1 MITSHP
7 RRLSTRTYLL
17 GLIGAVVLPLLAF
30 AAFLLI
36 GFASNERSRFEREAA
51 QIARHTA
58 LVVDGELGG
67 LIALLKGIASSSALA
82 ADDFLRF
89 HEEAKR
95 LVERG
100 NEVLVLRDLGSRQ
113 IVNTQRP
120 FGEALPPAVPLSRS
134 DHERFAERRTV
145 VSDVY
150 ASPISGEARVAVA
163 LPIIRDAVPIYVLA
177 LTVPTS
183 RIRDALLPAVPG
195 GWIVGVGDGNGTY
208 VSRSIRHEDV
218 TGKPGVPE
226 YLAKAV
232 GSSGTFTSFSLEGA
246 ALLAGYY
253 RSDFSGWLFAA
264 NIPRD
269 VVEAPLRRSLALL
282 GLLGGAALMLSGL
295 LAYFFAT
302 SFTAAATGLAQ
313 RAAALGQG
321 RPVLPMPSRL
331 VEFAVVGDALAAA
344 AADVERRTRELETV
358 LSTVPAAV
366 LFTYDPEVR
375 HVVRNRFAAEL
386 LRVPQTE
393 TSPLPAAGPAL
404 DHVRLLRHGRALQA
418 AEMPLRRAM
427 RGERIDEEEHTYEF
441 DDGTSRTLL
450 TSATALRD
458 EDGAIIGAVSV
469 SLDITERKRSEEH
482 RQLLIN
488 ELNHRVKNTLATVQS
503 IALQTLRGASSIADA
518 QAALTDRLIA
528 LAKAHDVLTRE
539 SWEGAELHDI
549 VFGAIAPHGGR
560 DRFVIDGPP
569 VRLAPSISLTL
580 ALALHE
586 LATNAAKYG
595 ALSIQGGSVTI
606 SWEIRHDGVEPKVR
620 LRWMERGGPPV
631 QAPTRKGFGSR
642 LLERSFSAELD
653 GAAAVDYAPE
663 GVVWNMEAPI
673 RTPDHGRESISL

>member
-1 MITSHP
+1 MPSNHP
-7 RRLSTRTYLL
+7 RRLPTRTYLL
-17 GLIGAVVLPLLAF
+17 GLIAAVVLPLLAF

-36 GFASNERSRFEREAA
+36 GYASNERSRFERDAT

-58 LVVDGELGG
+58 LVIDGELGG
-67 LIALLKGIASSSALA
+67 LIALLKGLASSSALA
-82 ADDFLRF
+82 SADFDRF
-89 HEEAKR
+89 HGEAKR
-95 LVERG
+95 LVEGG
-100 NEVLVLRDLGSRQ
+100 NEVVVLRDLGSRQ
-113 IVNTQRP
+113 ILNTQRP
-120 FGEALPPAVPLSRS
+120 WGEALPPAIPLSRTDQES
-134 DHERFAERRTV
+134 FAERRTI

-150 ASPISGEARVAVA
+150 ASPLSGEARIAVA
-163 LPIIRDAVPIYVLA
+163 LPIIRDGAPVYVLA

-183 RIRDALLPAVPG
+183 RVRDALLPAVPR
-195 GWIVGVGDGNGTY
+195 GWIVGVGDRNGTY
-208 VSRSIRHEDV
+208 VSRSTRHEDV

-232 GSSGTFTSFSLEGA
+232 GPSGTFTSFNLDGTAS
-246 ALLAGYY
+246 LAGYY
-253 RSDFSGWLFAA
+253 RSEFSGWLFAA

-269 VVEAPLRRSLALL
+269 TVEAPLWRSLAVL
-282 GLLGGAALMLSGL
+282 GVLGGAALMLSGL
-295 LAYFFAT
+295 LAYLFAT

-331 VEFAVVGDALAAA
+331 IEFAVVGDALAAA
-344 AADVERRTRELETV
+344 AAAVERRTRELETV

-375 HVVRNRFAAEL
+375 RVVRNRFAAEL
-386 LRVPQTE
+386 LRVPQNE
-393 TSPLPAAGPAL
+393 TSPLPSAGPAL
-404 DHVRLLRHGRALQA
+404 EHVRLLKDGRALQA
-418 AEMPLRRAM
+418 GEMPLRRAM
-427 RGERIDEEEHTYEF
+427 QGERIDEEEYTYEF

-458 EDGAIIGAVSV
+458 ENGAIIGAVSV
-469 SLDITERKRSEEH
+469 SLDISERKRGEEH

-549 VFGAIAPHGGR
+549 VFQAIAPHGGR
-560 DRFVIDGPP
+560 DRFAIKGPP

-595 ALSIQGGSVTI
+595 ALSVEGGAVTI
-606 SWEIRHDGVEPKVR
+606 SWEIKNDTVEPKVR
-620 LRWMERGGPPV
+620 LRWSERGGPPV
-631 QAPTRKGFGSR
+631 QPPTRKGFGSR

-653 GAAAVDYAPE
+653 GAAAVHYAPE

-673 RTPDHGRESISL
+673 RPRTVDETP